1 MHQKTFMI
9 RQRIGENIREGRRR
23 LKLTQNQFAETVE
36 LSVQFLSALEN
47 GMQFASMDTYCRI
60 AEALAIP
67 LCVLFAAEK
76 LQHSYL
82 DEQIRLLISGWEKS
96 EKKALLNIIREI
108 KTIIQ
113 TKY

>member
-1 MHQKTFMI
+1 MHQETFFI
-9 RQRIGENIREGRRR
+9 RQIIGENIREGRRR

-60 AEALAIP
+60 AEALVIP
-67 LCVLFAAEK
+67 FCALFSAEQ
-76 LQHSYL
+76 LQNSSL
-82 DEQIRLLISGWEKS
+82 DEQIQLLLSDWEQG
-96 EKKALLNIIREI
+96 EKKALLNIIWEI

-113 TKY
+113 PKY